1 VATNPYNFAQQRQG
15 LAAQLKQEADR
26 QAMTAA
32 QGSRQ
37 QLSDMMRQQQQQ
49 TQMSRQQVGEQGF
62 MAQRAIEQGAAS
74 RGLGSSGLKDL
85 SLIQSQMAQGQ
96 AVSNIEAQNRM
107 MRTAGM
113 REGREIETG
122 LANALRQSDLTY
134 AQQQIGE
141 QERLQEQLM
150 SLYQAGLAGASLD
163 EIRNMAAISGVD
175 ISSLTPEQLGAIE
188 GTTAADPTGALS
200 LTNTD
205 SFMQKLANFVGINPT
220 GTWNPKQ
227 PIFTAVKRLFDKEAG
242 YGYSESGDA
251 FESGGLSY
259 DPTQNPSFSVLDT
272 GKQAYNIN
280 GKNYSFKNAED
291 AAFYFKNDYYRN
303 KPYIQQMNV
312 RVDQSNGRVQFGV
325 GNKYYNTYN
334 EAEAALRGQG

>member
-1 VATNPYNFAQQRQG
+1 MATNPYNFAQQRQG

-96 AVSNIEAQNRM
+96 AVSDIEAQNRM

-175 ISSLTPEQLGAIE
+175 ISSLTPEQLGAVE
-188 GTTAADPTGALS
+188 STTAVDPTGNLS
-200 LTNTD
+200 LRD
-205 SFMQKLANFVGINPT
+205 SGSFFKNLSNLWGLGT
-220 GTWNPKQ
+220 GV
-227 PIFTAVKRLFDKEAG
+227 ARLFDREAG
-242 YGYSESGDA
+242 FGSSESGRTVEA
-251 FESGGLSY
+251 GGLNY
-259 DPTQNPSFSVLDT
+259 DPKDPNAMYFTSLEGYIPQKYT
-272 GKQAYNIN
+272 IGGQTYN
-280 GKNYSFKNAED
+280 FKTVDD
-291 AAFYFKNDYYRN
+291 AAFYFKNEFYKN

-312 RVDQSNGRVQFGV
+312 RVNNTNGRVQFEVSG
-325 GNKYYNTYN
+325 KFYNTYN

>member
-1 VATNPYNFAQQRQG
+1 MATNPYNFAQQRQG

-49 TQMSRQQVGEQGF
+49 TQMSRKQVGEQGF

-96 AVSNIEAQNRM
+96 AVSDIEAQNRM

-175 ISSLTPEQLGAIE
+175 ISALTPEQLGAVE
-188 GTTAADPTGALS
+188 STTASDPTGALS

-205 SFMQKLANFVGINPT
+205 SFVRNVGQFLGFGAGSPLGAGLA
-220 GTWNPKQ
+220 
-227 PIFTAVKRLFDKEAG
+227 RLFDKEAG
-242 YGYSESGDA
+242 FGSSERGSA
-251 FESGGLSY
+251 FQAGGLNY
-259 DPTQNPSFSVLDT
+259 DPTQNPEFPAGMSNLT
-272 GKQAYNIN
+272 PQTYNI
-280 GKNYSFKNAED
+280 GGQNYKFANTND
-291 AAFYFKNDYYRN
+291 AAFYFKNEYYKN

-312 RVDQSNGRVQFGV
+312 RVNQSNGRVQFGV
-325 GNKYYNTYN
+325 GNNFYNTYN

>member
-96 AVSNIEAQNRM
+96 AVSDIEAQNRM

-188 GTTAADPTGALS
+188 STGSVDGLGGLDLGLGQSGISRLASSLS
-200 LTNTD
+200 LTG
-205 SFMQKLANFVGINPT
+205 AVVGA
-220 GTWNPKQ
+220 G
-227 PIFTAVKRLFDKEAG
+227 RLFDKDFG
-242 YGYSESGDA
+242 YGFDTQPANPNYEPVGKTA
-251 FESGGLSY
+251 SY
-259 DPTQNPSFSVLDT
+259 NYTIAGQKLGFTNANDV
-272 GKQAYNIN
+272 AYYL
-280 GKNYSFKNAED
+280 KNTVYKD
-291 AAFYFKNDYYRN
+291 
-303 KPYIQQMNV
+303 KPYIQQMNL
-312 RVDQSNGRVQFGV
+312 RVNTRTGKVEFMV
-325 GNKYYNTYN
+325 LNKPYNTYN